1 MKTRDY
7 IRRKDNHTITG
18 LVILPPNQ
26 AGTMTVRGPFREM
39 RERADDWEKV
49 PPIKSDLTNIWRYKP
64 ASGAWELVRDTYTEN
79 AARWLDILQGD
90 EPGATFKASKRR
102 PTKAPK
108 ARP

>member
-7 IRRKDNHTITG
+7 IRRKDNHSITG

-49 PPIKSDLTNIWRYKP
+49 PPIRSDLTNIWRYN
-64 ASGAWELVRDTYTEN
+64 ATAGHWELVRDTYTEN
-79 AARWLDILQGD
+79 AARWLEILQGD

-102 PTKAPK
+102 PTKAPE
-108 ARP
+108 A